1 MLDLKIKN
9 LYIISPFT
17 TVINGLKKDI
27 KEAFKNEV
35 EINEW
40 YNNYLGTV
48 HKFQGKEAN
57 SVILL
62 LGWDNNSKSSAKW
75 ATQQANILNI
85 ATTRAKKYFVIIRD
99 LDLWGNLN
107 FFKEAKNILD
117 KE

>member
-27 KEAFKNEV
+27 NVVA
-35 EINEW
+35 
-40 YNNYLGTV
+40 
-48 HKFQGKEAN
+48 
-57 SVILL
+57 
-62 LGWDNNSKSSAKW
+62 
-75 ATQQANILNI
+75 
-85 ATTRAKKYFVIIRD
+85 TRAKKHFTIIGD